1 MGFVNKTILQF
12 LVMALLR
19 VQTGIACLCL
29 VVTAIDNGIGKTP
42 PMGWRSWNCYGHN
55 INQSLMEATMDA
67 MVATPH
73 SLNGKPTSLKDLGY
87 NNCGLDDNW
96 QQCGAGIGGSF
107 HDSKGN
113 PIVNQDRFPD
123 MKAMTDH
130 GHSQGLKVGWYG
142 NNCICRESNFPND
155 LVQAHYQGD
164 VTAAVDFGYDGIKL
178 DGCGEFLNLT
188 LWADLLNKTGRMVM
202 IENCHWGDTV
212 PTQDWCPFNF
222 YRSSGDIQANW
233 GSVMRNLKST
243 IRFQDWDAP
252 LSRPGCWAYPDM
264 LEVGRLASFN
274 EDRSHFGAWCIVSS
288 PLILGFDLTNADTY
302 TRVWSIISNTE
313 AIQVNQQWAGHPGF
327 LASSY
332 SPGQING
339 SYVWAVTCSS
349 DPEQTGWSYDS
360 NKQVIQQND
369 QCLDGTT
376 GSELTM
382 ATCNGSPAQQFQI
395 TSDGHIRNNA
405 TNKCVDV
412 YDFKGPVVQLYSC
425 ESGTHSNQQFKLVSG
440 KIQDGDNMCWAVRS
454 QSPSGNNDNDIQI
467 WAKPQPNNAVAVLV
481 INNLDTSTSSQAVD
495 IKLSDVRFTGS
506 TANVRDIWHQKDIGT
521 ASDKFTTDAID
532 AHDSRFYLFT
542 PQN

>member
-212 PTQDWCPFNF
+212 IRLTLCLHTLDPVSLEGRYIQGAIMPGCYDARLLSFDASSARRWLEWRTCICSRRCDR
-222 YRSSGDIQANW
+222 YRLRIG
-233 GSVMRNLKST
+233 
-243 IRFQDWDAP
+243 AP
-252 LSRPGCWAYPDM
+252 LTFIARPATFKPT
-264 LEVGRLASFN
+264 
-274 EDRSHFGAWCIVSS
+274 GAV
-288 PLILGFDLTNADTY
+288 
-302 TRVWSIISNTE
+302 
-313 AIQVNQQWAGHPGF
+313 
-327 LASSY
+327 
-332 SPGQING
+332 
-339 SYVWAVTCSS
+339 
-349 DPEQTGWSYDS
+349 
-360 NKQVIQQND
+360 
-369 QCLDGTT
+369 
-376 GSELTM
+376 
-382 ATCNGSPAQQFQI
+382 
-395 TSDGHIRNNA
+395 
-405 TNKCVDV
+405 
-412 YDFKGPVVQLYSC
+412 
-425 ESGTHSNQQFKLVSG
+425 
-440 KIQDGDNMCWAVRS
+440 
-454 QSPSGNNDNDIQI
+454 
-467 WAKPQPNNAVAVLV
+467 
-481 INNLDTSTSSQAVD
+481 
-495 IKLSDVRFTGS
+495 
-506 TANVRDIWHQKDIGT
+506 
-521 ASDKFTTDAID
+521 
-532 AHDSRFYLFT
+532 
-542 PQN
+542 